1 MTMSMFMSTIC
12 KYTVMLVN
20 VDGYKLID
28 ILILIFYAE
37 LDVILELFIKKI
49 RKITR

>member
-1 MTMSMFMSTIC
+1 
-12 KYTVMLVN
+12 MLVN